1 MNKID
6 RYSKLCE
13 EYNDIFEGIGKLK
26 GVQVKLHIAETVQPV
41 QNRQRRIPYQI
52 REKVQEELDKLEQ
65 RDIIEEVVDAPSP
78 WVSPIVGQP
87 KPKKPSELR
96 ICVDMRE
103 VNKAIRRE
111 RHVTPTIDD
120 IIFEQKGSS
129 YFTKLDL
136 NKGFHQVELA
146 LAVFAFPRF
155 SPIAPRFRVFATPPC
170 PLIL

>member
-1 MNKID
+1 MQLGYIPKTGEVNKVGETPPVNTID

-103 VNKAIRRE
+103 VNKA
-111 RHVTPTIDD
+111 TSDA
-120 IIFEQKGSS
+120 
-129 YFTKLDL
+129 
-136 NKGFHQVELA
+136 NA
-146 LAVFAFPRF
+146 M
-155 SPIAPRFRVFATPPC
+155 
-170 PLIL
+170 